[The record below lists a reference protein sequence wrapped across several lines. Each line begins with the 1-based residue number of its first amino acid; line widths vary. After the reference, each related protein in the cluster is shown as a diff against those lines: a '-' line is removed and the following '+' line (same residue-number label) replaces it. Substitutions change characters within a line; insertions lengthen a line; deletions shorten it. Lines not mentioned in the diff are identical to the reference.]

1 MEATAERPV
10 TDQAAALEK
19 AAPHRRVGTFTLG
32 LTLLGGGGLMLAS
45 TFLPDMDL
53 AWSLKL
59 CPLILI
65 CLGAETLL
73 ASRTAG
79 KIKYDWAGIVLCFLL
94 SCLALGLYAASWGI
108 SHWAEYGDYYNGS
121 RVGNQSCLLLDYRHF
136 NNTTVRQDLELKA
149 GDVLEGEVVLES
161 GSISAYVIPEE
172 DQPPIFQGRDLD
184 AGTFRVEVP
193 ADGTY
198 LVCVTGRQ
206 AAGSF
211 RIQRADTD

>member
-10 TDQAAALEK
+10 TDQAAAPET

-65 CLGAETLL
+65 CLGVETLL
-73 ASRTAG
+73 AARTAG
-79 KIKYDWAGIVLCFLL
+79 RIRYDWAGIVLCFLL
-94 SCLALGLYAASWGI
+94 SCLALGLYAASWGM
-108 SHWAEYGDYYNGS
+108 SHWAEYGDYYDGS

-136 NNTTVRQDLELKA
+136 NNTMRQDLELKA
-149 GDVLEGEVVLES
+149 GDVLEGRVIREA
-161 GSISAYVIPEE
+161 GSINAYVIPDG
-172 DQPPIFQGRDLD
+172 DQPPLFQGRDMET
-184 AGTFRVEVP
+184 GEFRVEIP

-211 RIQRADTD
+211 QIQRADGT